1 MERIMKAH
9 VGFSQTPVSKEGW
22 VFILVQGLPGPGSLK
37 LGFFSQ
43 KSSLEGG
50 SFFHPSTGSSQP
62 GFSQTWFFFF
72 IIFFYPKPSL
82 EGGLGVGSDRV
93 GSTPRK
99 VLNFFDPCSVLNE
112 ISTSCIS
119 CSHSSPGECQYATTI
134 IGDTIKTTLQ
144 EDKSEEYSAFTQKI
158 RNITTKAKNQK
169 KRKRKEE
176 MQE

>member
-1 MERIMKAH
+1 
-9 VGFSQTPVSKEGW
+9 
-22 VFILVQGLPGPGSLK
+22 
-37 LGFFSQ
+37 
-43 KSSLEGG
+43 
-50 SFFHPSTGSSQP
+50 
-62 GFSQTWFFFF
+62 
-72 IIFFYPKPSL
+72 
-82 EGGLGVGSDRV
+82 
-93 GSTPRK
+93 
-99 VLNFFDPCSVLNE
+99 VLNE

>member
-1 MERIMKAH
+1 MKAH

-72 IIFFYPKPSL
+72 HYFFLSKTKSRGRA
-82 EGGLGVGSDRV
+82 GGRIRQGRI
-93 GSTPRK
+93 
-99 VLNFFDPCSVLNE
+99 DP
-112 ISTSCIS
+112 
-119 CSHSSPGECQYATTI
+119 
-134 IGDTIKTTLQ
+134 
-144 EDKSEEYSAFTQKI
+144 
-158 RNITTKAKNQK
+158 
-169 KRKRKEE
+169 
-176 MQE
+176 